1 MNKKYNVFGEK
12 LKESILNNIS
22 GVVNKE
28 LENLTQ
34 EIEKD
39 MINFDN
45 LTKLYNLIMQL
56 PIYNELKEENNKLRL
71 ENNQLKNK
79 FGINLSIQE
88 KDNQDKNILLD
99 SIFENNKSI
108 SSISDYE
115 SDSNKDK

>member
-45 LTKLYNLIMQL
+45 LTKLYNLSMKL
-56 PIYNELKEENNKLRL
+56 PIYNELKEDINKLRL
-71 ENNQLKNK
+71 EINNN
-79 FGINLSIQE
+79 
-88 KDNQDKNILLD
+88 
-99 SIFENNKSI
+99 
-108 SSISDYE
+108 
-115 SDSNKDK
+115 